1 MRWRRA
7 GLSES
12 GFTRLE
18 DEQDN
23 PFWHRNFCRCFPMN
37 TVKISRAKHP
47 DADRVH
53 LWSDIHKLA
62 LQKRRAGQCRGL
74 VGHDEQKDTKE
85 RPYET
90 PQAAALAHER
100 L

>member
-1 MRWRRA
+1 MNRI
-7 GLSES
+7 
-12 GFTRLE
+12 T
-18 DEQDN
+18 
-23 PFWHRNFCRCFPMN
+23 PFGTENFCRCFPMN

-47 DADRVH
+47 DAAKIH

-62 LQKRRAGQCRGL
+62 LQQRRAGQCRGL
-74 VGHDEQKDTKE
+74 VGCDEQKDTKE

-90 PQAAALAHER
+90 PQAAVLAHER

>member
-1 MRWRRA
+1 M
-7 GLSES
+7 SES

-23 PFWHRNFCRCFPMN
+23 PFWHRKFCRCFPMN
-37 TVKISRAKHP
+37 TVKISRAKQP
-47 DADRVH
+47 DAAKIH

-74 VGHDEQKDTKE
+74 VGCDEQKDTKE

-90 PQAAALAHER
+90 PQAAVLAHER